1 MVQLEPTFF
10 SEKKAF
16 AMGNTNLH
24 NQTKRLLK
32 TGYNT
37 LFICQKGWAV
47 VSLYNK
53 NYLFREGDVIN
64 ANWDMRP
71 VFLKVSAD
79 FSTYYCLMS
88 EPFFYAVF
96 NQVSGAFCDFTYTF
110 PVLKPTPEQSVQL
123 TSWLNHVLWL
133 SALVSN
139 THRDLLIKNSMHN
152 LFLIIDAELHI
163 RAESTPLTALPRAL
177 QILRNFGNLLE
188 KFANSNHNVSFYA
201 GKLCITPYYL
211 STITSEVMQDT
222 PKGLIDKQIILEMKA
237 LLKTTNTPLK
247 TIAEEMSFED
257 TSYMCRFFRRHTGLS
272 PSEYRNSNTI

>member
-1 MVQLEPTFF
+1 MVQLEPIFF
-10 SEKKAF
+10 SEKKSF
-16 AMGNTNLH
+16 AMGETSLQA
-24 NQTKRLLK
+24 QTKRLLK

-37 LFICQKGWAV
+37 LFVCQKGWAV

-53 NYLFREGDVIN
+53 NYLFREGEIIN

-71 VFLKVSAD
+71 IFLKVSAD

-110 PVLKPTPEQSVQL
+110 PVLTPTKEQAKQL

-133 SALVSN
+133 NTQVSN
-139 THRDLLIKNSMHN
+139 AHIDTLIKNSMHN
-152 LFLIIDAELHI
+152 MFLMIDSELRL
-163 RAESTPLTALPRAL
+163 RAENTHLTALPRAL
-177 QILRNFGNLLE
+177 QILREFGNLLE
-188 KFANSNHNVSFYA
+188 KHANSHHDVSFYA
-201 GKLCITPYYL
+201 NKLCITPYYL

-237 LLKTTNTPLK
+237 ILKTTNTPLK

-257 TSYMCRFFRRHTGLS
+257 TSYMCRFFRRHTGFS
-272 PSEYRNSNTI
+272 PTEYRNSNMI